1 MHIVAYDNIY
11 KRQEEMQTVVGFSVF
26 VREFHGMSEGG
37 KYPVRS
43 RDKGHFYKTSKI
55 FTCVRTGNKIN
66 STSDVN
72 KMQWMK
78 IFWIIMT
85 LCILLILV

>member
-37 KYPVRS
+37 
-43 RDKGHFYKTSKI
+43 
-55 FTCVRTGNKIN
+55 IN
-66 STSDVN
+66 
-72 KMQWMK
+72 
-78 IFWIIMT
+78 T
-85 LCILLILV
+85 L